1 MLQIGVSLR
10 ERNEEGWRIANTVAM
25 RGHCLGMMDALAM
38 NDAHIR
44 AATKRALFLE
54 HRGDGGTVIFEEL
67 GIQHG
72 LSRIDLAVV
81 NGELHG
87 FELKSDQDTL
97 ARLSEQADSYGRV
110 FDRVTLVVGERHL
123 RHAVE
128 VVPDWWGIRVA
139 RVESG
144 TLHFSDLKIAISNP
158 SLDPISIATLLWRDE
173 ALLFLEESGGGMG
186 MRSKCRAEIYS
197 KLVEEVDLNNLRGR
211 VRQCLRERSN
221 WRSAGTRL
229 SCDG

>member
-1 MLQIGVSLR
+1 ML
-10 ERNEEGWRIANTVAM
+10 
-25 RGHCLGMMDALAM
+25 M

-44 AATKRALFLE
+44 SATKQALLAQ
-54 HRGDGGTVIFEEL
+54 HRGDPETVIFEEL

-72 LSRIDLAVV
+72 SLAHRRAVV

-87 FELKSDQDTL
+87 FELKSDHDTL

-123 RHAVE
+123 RHANE

-139 RVESG
+139 QVELG
-144 TLHFSDLKIAISNP
+144 RLHFSDLKFAIVNP
-158 SLDPISIATLLWRDE
+158 SLDPISVATLLWRDE

-197 KLVEEVDLNNLRGR
+197 KLVEKVDLSNLRDR
-211 VRQCLRERSN
+211 VRRCLRERLGLAIC
-221 WRSAGTRL
+221 RDTTVM
-229 SCDG
+229 

>member
-1 MLQIGVSLR
+1 MNGLS
-10 ERNEEGWRIANTVAM
+10 
-25 RGHCLGMMDALAM
+25 M

-44 AATKRALFLE
+44 AATKEALLVQ
-54 HRGDGGTVIFEEL
+54 HRGDGETVIFEEL
-67 GIQHG
+67 GVQHG
-72 LSRIDLAVV
+72 FSRIDLAVV

-97 ARLSEQADSYGRV
+97 ARLPEQADTYGRV

-123 RHAVE
+123 RRAVE

-144 TLHFSDLKIAISNP
+144 KLHFSDLKFSINNP
-158 SLDPISIATLLWRDE
+158 LLDPISVAMLLWRDE
-173 ALLFLEESGGGMG
+173 ALDLLEEFGGATGMH
-186 MRSKCRAEIYS
+186 SKCRAEIYS
-197 KLVEEVDLNNLRGR
+197 TLVETVDFNNLRDR
-211 VRQCLRERSN
+211 VRRCLRQRAN
-221 WRSAGTRL
+221 WRSAATRL

>member
-1 MLQIGVSLR
+1 
-10 ERNEEGWRIANTVAM
+10 
-25 RGHCLGMMDALAM
+25 MMNGLVM

-44 AATKRALFLE
+44 AATKQALFLE
-54 HRGDGGTVIFEEL
+54 HRGDAETVIFEEL

-97 ARLSEQADSYGRV
+97 ARLSEQADAYARV

-139 RVESG
+139 RAESDK
-144 TLHFSDLKIAISNP
+144 LHFSDLKVAINNP
-158 SLDPISIATLLWRDE
+158 SVDPISIATLLWRDE
-173 ALLFLEESGGGMG
+173 ALLFLEELGDAMG
-186 MRSKCRAEIYS
+186 MHSKCRSEIYS
-197 KLVEEVDLNNLRGR
+197 KLVEKVNLNHLRDR
-211 VRQCLRERSN
+211 VRRCLRERAN
-221 WRSAGTRL
+221 WRSAATRL
-229 SCDG
+229 SCGG